1 MELFQGQ
8 GFRWGNFCQM
18 EQNYFRD
25 LVLLSLAA
33 GAAIPVGG
41 AFGAIS
47 SIYPKWL
54 NEEWKHGII
63 AFGGGAL
70 ISAVALVL
78 VPEGSHYLSDFWSI
92 SAVIS
97 GGVAFAFIDAM
108 LSPHGGS
115 ASQLM
120 AMILDFVPEAMAL
133 GAALVLG
140 EGSAFLIA
148 FLIAIQNLPEGFN
161 AFREIKVT
169 SDFNAGK
176 LLMIFAGIAL
186 IGPASAL
193 VGSEILARQT
203 AWLGFVMLFSSGG
216 ILFLTFRDI
225 APASRLDR
233 HWLPSLGA
241 VLGFALG
248 LLGHLFNQ

>member
-1 MELFQGQ
+1 MEYLQK
-8 GFRWGNFCQM
+8 
-18 EQNYFRD
+18 
-25 LVLLSLAA
+25 LILLSLVA

-41 AFGAIS
+41 AIGAIS
-47 SIYPKWL
+47 DIYPKWL

-78 VPEGSHYLSDFWSI
+78 VPEGSHYLSSFWTITSFI
-92 SAVIS
+92 L
-97 GGVAFAFIDAM
+97 GGIFFCLADAF
-108 LSPHGGS
+108 LSRKGGS

-120 AMILDFVPEAMAL
+120 AMLLDFVPEAMAL

-140 EGSAFLIA
+140 EGSAMLIA

-161 AFREIKVT
+161 SFREIKASSKFST
-169 SDFNAGK
+169 AK
-176 LLMIFAGIAL
+176 LLFTFAAIAL
-186 IGPASAL
+186 IGPLSAL
-193 VGSEILARQT
+193 VGSEVLAQQT
-203 AWLGFVMLFSSGG
+203 HWLGFVMLFSSGG

-225 APASRLDR
+225 APASKLDK

-241 VLGFALG
+241 VLGFAVG
-248 LLGHLFNQ
+248 LLGHLMNG